1 MQKLK
6 KGFTLIEMMLVVG
19 ILALLASIIIPRF
32 NDFTDTTQDAARARQ
47 ALIVNTK
54 IEEYYNEFGYYPRH
68 MGRWG
73 WSGDGDGVTRTLDIA
88 KRYWPDDTN
97 GTPPAS
103 PDGEDWILT
112 RHRNVD
118 EGFWQ
123 LTYVE

>member
-1 MQKLK
+1 M
-6 KGFTLIEMMLVVG
+6 
-19 ILALLASIIIPRF
+19 
-32 NDFTDTTQDAARARQ
+32 
-47 ALIVNTK
+47 IVNTK

-112 RHRNVD
+112 RHRNVY